1 MGQKELSSILKEVQ
15 NPGIENFEILKKIGE
30 GGFGKVYKVNY
41 KKENKILALKKLSK
55 ERILEKKS
63 TKYIFNERDIL
74 LSLYSTSIS
83 NLYCTF
89 QDKNN
94 LYMILDYLPG
104 GDLRN
109 LINKYEFFLE
119 EEIKFISGC
128 IIIGLE
134 YLQLNNIIHR
144 DIKPEN
150 LILDEKGY
158 IRISDFGISIKNDF
172 NKKNNIYNDYCG
184 TIGYMS
190 PERFNKFNQIS
201 FESNY
206 FSLGVI
212 IYELMKFER
221 PFKGSNKNEMIEEF
235 QNKKINLNK
244 NNVDYR
250 YSENLC
256 DFVNQLLEINPEKRL
271 GKNGIQEIKNHPFFQ
286 NFNWKCIQY
295 YKSGKSPFSIKNLK
309 NEKKEKAINKK
320 LYNNNNLNNN
330 KLIPEKYEK
339 EFEDFSKI
347 HLIDE
352 NNLNINYRNKIKSI
366 PSLINGNNN
375 LFKIMKKK
383 STFIRNKLNSL
394 DNIENNFEIKIENKN
409 FEQILEHEKIPIL
422 TQYQNRKSSKNQSG
436 KLPFINFQKQNNVFP
451 KEKKSIPNIM
461 KMNSLNQNNSSLLNS
476 NKTLLK
482 LKKIKPNKFRDE
494 HEKNSRKNYKSP
506 ITILMKK

>member
-1 MGQKELSSILKEVQ
+1 MGQKELSSILKDVS
-15 NPGIENFEILKKIGE
+15 NITTNSFEFLKIIGE
-30 GGFGKVYKVNY
+30 GGFGKVWKVRY
-41 KKENKILALKKLSK
+41 IKENKILALKELSK
-55 ERILEKKS
+55 KKLLEKKM
-63 TKYIFNERDIL
+63 TNYIFKERDIL
-74 LSLYSTSIS
+74 LSLYSNSIS
-83 NLYCTF
+83 NLYYTF

-94 LYMILDYLPG
+94 LFMILDYLPG

-109 LINKYEFFLE
+109 LMRKYDFFLE
-119 EEIKFISGC
+119 EEIKFIAGC
-128 IIIGLE
+128 VVLGLE
-134 YLQLNNIIHR
+134 YIHLNNIIHR

-150 LILDEKGY
+150 LIIDEKGF
-158 IRISDFGISIKNDF
+158 IRISDFGISTFINNPNINND
-172 NKKNNIYNDYCG
+172 ISG
-184 TIGYMS
+184 TFGYIA
-190 PERFNKFNQIS
+190 PERYDNFKKIS
-201 FESNY
+201 FESDY

-212 IYELMKFER
+212 IYELIKFER

-244 NNVDYR
+244 NNVDCR

-256 DFVNQLLEINPEKRL
+256 DFVNKLLEINPEKRL

-320 LYNNNNLNNN
+320 LYNNNYLNNN

-375 LFKIMKKK
+375 LFKVIKKK

-394 DNIENNFEIKIENKN
+394 DNIENKFESKIEKKK

-436 KLPFINFQKQNNVFP
+436 KLPFINLQKQNNVFP
-451 KEKKSIPNIM
+451 NEKTSIPNIM

-494 HEKNSRKNYKSP
+494 HEKNSSKNYKSP